1 MSNDT
6 APLLKL
12 TGVDVHLGG
21 LTSKRHILKNLSLRL
36 AEGEFVGVI
45 GESGSGKT
53 TLARTILGLSDVSA
67 GAVGFRDQRLNEFSS
82 RQWAAFR
89 RTGALQY
96 VFQDPLRSLD
106 PDQTV
111 GWSLAE
117 PLKIRGVVGSSE
129 IRRRTEEL
137 AIDVNL
143 DVALLDRYPAE
154 LSGGQR
160 QRVSVARGLITEPQL
175 LILDEPVSALDAAN
189 RVQVLQL
196 LEKLR
201 SRGIALLFIS
211 HDLGSVA
218 GITDRTVVLYRGE
231 IVEEGPTAH
240 IIGNPQHPYTR
251 LLVGSAPTLTS
262 RASLSTEEKEQLRRE
277 LDLIGA
283 PLG

>member
-1 MSNDT
+1 MSHVSP
-6 APLLKL
+6 PLLAL
-12 TGVDVHLGG
+12 EHVDVHLGRLG
-21 LTSKRHILKNLSLRL
+21 SRRHILKDLSLTVS
-36 AEGEFVGVI
+36 AGESVGVI

-53 TLARTILGLSDVSA
+53 TLARTILGLAPSTGGRINLGDRALSDYSP
-67 GAVGFRDQRLNEFSS
+67 
-82 RQWAAFR
+82 RQWNALR
-89 RTGALQY
+89 RAGTVQY

-117 PLKIRGVVGSSE
+117 PLKIRGVRSREE
-129 IRRRTEEL
+129 IRRRVEEL

-143 DVALLDRYPAE
+143 DTALLDRFPSE

-160 QRVSVARGLITEPQL
+160 QRVSVARGLATEPDL

-201 SRGIALLFIS
+201 SRGISLIFIS
-211 HDLGSVA
+211 HDLGSV
-218 GITDRTVVLYRGE
+218 GGVTDRTVVLYRGE
-231 IVEEGPTAH
+231 IVEDGPTRQV
-240 IIGNPQHPYTR
+240 IGNPQHPYTR

-262 RASLSTEEKEQLRRE
+262 RASLSTEEKDRLRAE
-277 LDLIGA
+277 LA
-283 PLG
+283 PAG

>member
-1 MSNDT
+1 M
-6 APLLKL
+6 
-12 TGVDVHLGG
+12 
-21 LTSKRHILKNLSLRL
+21 
-36 AEGEFVGVI
+36 I

-53 TLARTILGLSDVSA
+53 ILARTILGLAPSTGGRINLGDRSLSDYSP
-67 GAVGFRDQRLNEFSS
+67 
-82 RQWAAFR
+82 RQWNALR
-89 RTGALQY
+89 RAGTVQY

-117 PLKIRGVVGSSE
+117 PLKIRGVRSREE
-129 IRRRTEEL
+129 IRRRVEEL

-143 DVALLDRYPAE
+143 DTALLDRFPSE

-160 QRVSVARGLITEPQL
+160 QRVSVARGLATEPDL

-201 SRGIALLFIS
+201 SRGISLIFIS
-211 HDLGSVA
+211 HDLGSV
-218 GITDRTVVLYRGE
+218 GGVTDRTVVLYRGE
-231 IVEEGPTAH
+231 IVEDGPTRQV
-240 IIGNPQHPYTR
+240 IGNPQHPYTR

-262 RASLSTEEKEQLRRE
+262 RASLSTEEKDRLRAA
-277 LDLIGA
+277 LA
-283 PLG
+283 PAG